1 MYYQHPDKIWLVCI
15 SPELRNNHYNY
26 LCSHQQRIH
35 HRRDRIND
43 QSLLPA
49 FWQNRTGE
57 HKSRI
62 PLARTVATS
71 PRSSQQGRDLKDLE
85 ISTSKYANDGDAF
98 LQEVL
103 KEVRILKAW
112 KLSKSEDQRLSLQ
125 STREEQKQTMMM
137 KLKIYLF
144 PPKWRWKEDFWS
156 CNVWLTTAKEKF
168 YYQAMGNW
176 QCPCAV

>member
-1 MYYQHPDKIWLVCI
+1 M
-15 SPELRNNHYNY
+15 
-26 LCSHQQRIH
+26 
-35 HRRDRIND
+35 
-43 QSLLPA
+43 
-49 FWQNRTGE
+49 
-57 HKSRI
+57 
-62 PLARTVATS
+62 ATS
-71 PRSSQQGRDLKDLE
+71 PGSSQQGRDLKDLE

-144 PPKWRWKEDFWS
+144 PPK
-156 CNVWLTTAKEKF
+156 
-168 YYQAMGNW
+168 
-176 QCPCAV
+176 